1 VKIALLTVGA
11 CLALTACES
20 ADARDTSDA
29 AKAVLTCADKAQK
42 ADLPQGFPAAFPLP
56 PNTVVIGSE
65 RRSEGR
71 VIVTAVSS
79 DPEKDVLSF
88 LQNELPKAGYVLSN
102 GEVESGDAESDWSA
116 AAWRGRWAIREIP
129 GCDKDTVIT
138 VLAAPA

>member
-42 ADLPQGFPAAFPLP
+42 AELPQGFPAAFPLP

-88 LQNELPKAGYVLSN
+88 LQNELPKPATCCPT
-102 GEVESGDAESDWSA
+102 
-116 AAWRGRWAIREIP
+116 GRWNRATPKATGAQP
-129 GCDKDTVIT
+129 GGV
-138 VLAAPA
+138 AAGPSARFPAVTRTP